1 MNTTM
6 TMRQKALEAALAEGP
21 QMLRYEHEMNY
32 WTLYVQRDGSVS
44 WGNEVNSDSLL
55 IDRDAA
61 DFRPV
66 HYLVQVGTGS
76 CGCNCDWCVDGGEYN
91 PQDDEADV
99 YDYAEK
105 RIAEAFEDVPE
116 DYFYDEDKIS

>member
-1 MNTTM
+1 MNTTI
-6 TMRQKALEAALAEGP
+6 TLRQKALEAALAEGP

-32 WTLYVQRDGSVS
+32 WTLYVHRDGRVS

-55 IDRDAA
+55 IDQDAS

-76 CGCNCDWCVDGGEYN
+76 CGCNCDWCSDGGKYD
-91 PQDDEADV
+91 PSDDEADV

-105 RIAEAFEDVPE
+105 RIADAFEDVPE
-116 DYFYDEDKIS
+116 NYFYDEQ